1 MKNLICL
8 ASGAGF
14 LPSTVGQLLST
25 WLPPAQLSPTK
36 WAANACSCGDNFPKE
51 SGVFYH
57 PWPLLPCSTFPK
69 APGIVAMFMA
79 IHVFQA
85 IAQRLAL
92 GKTQQFLRVFSSSVV
107 SRKVVRTKIATV
119 LVCIYIII
127 YIYPPRLTNISPS
140 KVCLKIILSF
150 PILVGIHPTV
160 PSQPGSQWHHN
171 PSQVT
176 ARTAGTDIPSWQP
189 MPPEFQWPK
198 RNLIFVAKTF
208 FCAQISSWKT
218 LIFGVSRWCL
228 RFF

>member
-57 PWPLLPCSTFPK
+57 PWPLLPGSTFPK
-69 APGIVAMFMA
+69 APDIVAMFMA

-119 LVCIYIII
+119 LVCIYI
-127 YIYPPRLTNISPS
+127 YIQPPRVTNISPS
-140 KVCLKIILSF
+140 KVCLKIIFNFS
-150 PILVGIHPTV
+150 HPGGYT
-160 PSQPGSQWHHN
+160 SHSSITTRQSMT
-171 PSQVT
+171 SLT
-176 ARTAGTDIPSWQP
+176 LAR
-189 MPPEFQWPK
+189 
-198 RNLIFVAKTF
+198 
-208 FCAQISSWKT
+208 
-218 LIFGVSRWCL
+218 
-228 RFF
+228 